1 MSLFEFLMVLV
12 SIIIGLGIAEI
23 LKGIAQ
29 LFRHRDSISIF
40 WVHIVLIIFVFTAL
54 LQQWWEIWGLHDV
67 IDWTFAGLLLML
79 SGPIGLFLI
88 AHLLFPQQ
96 LRNADFEDYYFGA
109 MHPIWWLAILTVVL
123 ATLFRP
129 IITGDE
135 LFVIDNMTSMF
146 SFLGFAVLA
155 LTKNRL
161 AHMILVPAFTGAI
174 VWDILAMSF
183 TIS

>member
-1 MSLFEFLMVLV
+1 
-12 SIIIGLGIAEI
+12 
-23 LKGIAQ
+23 
-29 LFRHRDSISIF
+29 
-40 WVHIVLIIFVFTAL
+40 
-54 LQQWWEIWGLHDV
+54 
-67 IDWTFAGLLLML
+67 
-79 SGPIGLFLI
+79 
-88 AHLLFPQQ
+88 
-96 LRNADFEDYYFGA
+96 
-109 MHPIWWLAILTVVL
+109 L

-146 SFLGFAVLA
+146 SFLGFTVLA

-161 AHMILVPAFTGAI
+161 THMILVPAFTGAI